1 MEQQKEQIEQLRVER
16 EESFQQTEEIS
27 TAIES
32 VKNMISGKEILRGQL
47 KVDLLNKEHEIKE
60 VERAVKTEAEKINNT
75 KKEIQKLKREYKKQE
90 VIKSQQEEI
99 IKETEMISEKIRKE
113 FAIIAGEMRE
123 QKDKEE

>member
-27 TAIES
+27 TSIES